1 MNIKNNGKKNNL
13 DYKIKIKIG
22 KMKKKKFGEKNITF
36 LGPNFY
42 QFWLSF
48 INLFKKNQNN

>member
-13 DYKIKIKIG
+13 DYKIKIKNG